1 MSQTNLYDVQ
11 LYEVNRIIAKQTL
24 LNLEFGLQQLNVILD
39 SRNYQKNGNINE
51 LNKLLLTKAKKCCG
65 YIEEFSK
72 SNIDLEVYS
81 QDDTIQGLC
90 EKILVSL
97 ESLIDELY
105 NSKNL
110 NDFDN
115 DPSVR
120 ADNA

>member
-39 SRNYQKNGNINE
+39 ARIYQKNGNMHE
-51 LNKLLLTKAKKCCG
+51 LNKLLLTEAKKCCG

-81 QDDTIQGLC
+81 QDDTIKSLC

-115 DPSVR
+115 DPSVC